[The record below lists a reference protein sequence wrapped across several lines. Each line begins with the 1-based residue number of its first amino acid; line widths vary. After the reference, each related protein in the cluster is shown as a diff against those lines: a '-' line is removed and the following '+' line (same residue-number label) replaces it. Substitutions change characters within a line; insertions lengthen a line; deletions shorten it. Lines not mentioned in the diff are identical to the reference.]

1 MKKFLIRREMEGA
14 SNVPKAEFNKGG
26 KASEA
31 ILEEMRNE
39 GKMIQQE
46 QSYVAG
52 NNVFCVYNAESE
64 DLIHEHAKR
73 SSGIVSEV
81 TEISAVIRH
90 NTSVVS

>member
-26 KASEA
+26 KASES

-73 SSGIVSEV
+73 SNGIVSEV
-81 TEISAVIRH
+81 TEITTVIRH

>member
-39 GKMIQQE
+39 GKMIQQK

-73 SSGIVSEV
+73 SKGIVSEV

>member
-46 QSYVAG
+46 QKEKLKFYYLISYGYLLITCNIIVG
-52 NNVFCVYNAESE
+52 KSE
-64 DLIHEHAKR
+64 
-73 SSGIVSEV
+73 
-81 TEISAVIRH
+81 
-90 NTSVVS
+90 

>member
-31 ILEEMRNE
+31 ILEEMRDE

-52 NNVFCVYNAESE
+52 NNVFCIYNAESE

-73 SSGIVSEV
+73 SKGIVSEV
-81 TEISAVIRH
+81 TEITTVIRH

>member
-26 KASEA
+26 KAAEA

-52 NNVFCVYNAESE
+52 NNVFCIYNAENE
-64 DLIHEHAKR
+64 ELIHEHAKR
-73 SSGIVSEV
+73 SKGIVSEV
-81 TEISAVIRH
+81 TEISTVIRH

>member
-52 NNVFCVYNAESE
+52 NNVFCVYNAESKN
-64 DLIHEHAKR
+64 LIHEHAKR
-73 SSGIVSEV
+73 SNGIVSEV
-81 TEISAVIRH
+81 TEITTVICH

>member
-1 MKKFLIRREMEGA
+1 MEGA
-14 SNVPKAEFNKGG
+14 SNVPKAELNKGG

-73 SSGIVSEV
+73 SNGIVSEV

>member
-1 MKKFLIRREMEGA
+1 MEGA
-14 SNVPKAEFNKGG
+14 SSVPKHEMNKGG
-26 KASEA
+26 KASEK

-52 NNVFCVYNAESE
+52 DSIFCVYNAESE
-64 DLIHEHAKR
+64 ELIHEHAKR
-73 SSGIVSEV
+73 SNGVVTEV
-81 TEISAVIRH
+81 TEVSSVIRH

>member
-26 KASEA
+26 KASEV

-46 QSYVAG
+46 QSFVAG

-73 SSGIVSEV
+73 SKGIVSEV
-81 TEISAVIRH
+81 TEISTVIRH

>member
-46 QSYVAG
+46 QSYVTG
-52 NNVFCVYNAESE
+52 NNVFCIYNAESE

-73 SSGIVSEV
+73 SKGIVSEV
-81 TEISAVIRH
+81 TEITTVIHH

>member
-52 NNVFCVYNAESE
+52 NNVFCVYNSESE

-73 SSGIVSEV
+73 SNEIVSEV
-81 TEISAVIRH
+81 T
-90 NTSVVS
+90 

>member
-26 KASEA
+26 KSSEA

-52 NNVFCVYNAESE
+52 NNVFCVYNSESE

-73 SSGIVSEV
+73 SNGIVSEV
-81 TEISAVIRH
+81 TEITAVIRH

>member
-52 NNVFCVYNAESE
+52 NNVFCVYNSKSE

-73 SSGIVSEV
+73 SNGIVSEV
-81 TEISAVIRH
+81 TEITAVIRH

>member
-39 GKMIQQE
+39 VKMIQQE

-52 NNVFCVYNAESE
+52 NNVFCVYNAESV

-73 SSGIVSEV
+73 SKGIVSEV

>member
-46 QSYVAG
+46 QSYVLNDAIY
-52 NNVFCVYNAESE
+52 CIYNAASE
-64 DLIHEHAKR
+64 DLIKEYAER
-73 SSGIVSEV
+73 SGGVASEII
-81 TEISAVIRH
+81 EISAIIKH
-90 NTSVVS
+90 NTSTIS

>member
-14 SNVPKAEFNKGG
+14 SNVTKAEFNKGG

-64 DLIHEHAKR
+64 NLIHEHAKR
-73 SSGIVSEV
+73 SNGIVSEV
-81 TEISAVIRH
+81 TEITTVIRH

>member
-1 MKKFLIRREMEGA
+1 MKL
-14 SNVPKAEFNKGG
+14 
-26 KASEA
+26 

-73 SSGIVSEV
+73 SNGIVSEV
-81 TEISAVIRH
+81 NEITTVIRH

>member
-73 SSGIVSEV
+73 SNGIVSEV
-81 TEISAVIRH
+81 TEITTVIRH

>member
-1 MKKFLIRREMEGA
+1 MKKFLIKREIPGVSKTPSNDLDKGA
-14 SNVPKAEFNKGG
+14 KESEKAL
-26 KASEA
+26 
-31 ILEEMRNE
+31 IEMREE
-39 GKMIQQE
+39 GKEIQQE

-73 SSGIVSEV
+73 SKGIVSEV

>member
-14 SNVPKAEFNKGG
+14 SNFPKAEFNKGG

-64 DLIHEHAKR
+64 DLTHEHAKR
-73 SSGIVSEV
+73 SKGIVSEV